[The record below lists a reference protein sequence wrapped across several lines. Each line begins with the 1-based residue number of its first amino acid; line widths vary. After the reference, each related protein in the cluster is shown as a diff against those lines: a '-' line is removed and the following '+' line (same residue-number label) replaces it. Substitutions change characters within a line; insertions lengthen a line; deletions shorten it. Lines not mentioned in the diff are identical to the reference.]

1 MKELIPFFNFSLKK
15 VLIQQ
20 PDTLKQAQ
28 IKIVFTILLFSLLK
42 ILIVI
47 PLVMGDIQNPHLIR
61 ILFVFLLYLALTKYL
76 LYRPF
81 HIKIISHIIL
91 LTGVAGI
98 WSNLF
103 VFGQHINLIT
113 IQFVFMVAFVS
124 YYLIDNSYAFIYSVA
139 AISPVMLY
147 MALTNRTKWHLDVI
161 SNELPSPGFEVIILL
176 NFVTIVLVH
185 YLFYRAFRDNVDEK
199 ETLNKQLQATIAET
213 KALAESRSVFLS
225 TMSHELRTP
234 LNAVIGMTN
243 LIKDTATEEQTE
255 NLDILEFSAL
265 SLLTLVNDILDYN
278 KSEND
283 KIELENLPVQLPI
296 LLHKVC
302 SGLQQKA
309 AEKGIEVLL
318 EMDDKLKDQWVIADP
333 TRLTQ
338 IIYNLAGNA
347 IKFTERGTVSVKAI
361 AGQESA
367 EQIMVSF
374 SVADTGIGISADRQQ
389 VIFEPF
395 MQASADT
402 TRHYGGTGLGLAIV
416 KRLLK
421 LFNST
426 IELESQPG
434 KGSVFSFAIQFNVYK
449 GKINPVSIYTAVN
462 ASLESLSILIAEDNP
477 VNALLLV
484 KLLSKWNIKAIVTNN
499 GQEAV
504 DKLLSNTFDVVL
516 MDLHM
521 PVMDGYQATL
531 AIRSLNEPVKAL
543 IPIIALT
550 ASVSHNIHDKIKEA
564 GMNDYLSKPFQP
576 ASLYEKLE
584 LLNTAKTVRSFSER
598 LSADQS

>member
-1 MKELIPFFNFSLKK
+1 M
-15 VLIQQ
+15 IQQ

>member
-1 MKELIPFFNFSLKK
+1 MKELIPFFNFSLKR

-28 IKIVFTILLFSLLK
+28 IKIVFTILLFSLIK
-42 ILIVI
+42 ILII
-47 PLVMGDIQNPHLIR
+47 TPLVISEIQNQQLIR
-61 ILFVFLLYLALTKYL
+61 IVIVFFLYLALTKYL
-76 LYRPF
+76 LYRPL

-91 LTGVAGI
+91 LTGIAGI

-103 VFGQHINLIT
+103 YYALHINLIT

-124 YYLIDNSYAFIYSVA
+124 YYLVDNRYAFIYSIA
-139 AISPVMLY
+139 AISPVMFYLVI
-147 MALTNRTKWHLDVI
+147 TSRTKWKLDAVPK
-161 SNELPSPGFEVIILL
+161 ELPSPGFELVVLM
-176 NFVTIVLVH
+176 NFITIVLVH

-255 NLDILEFSAL
+255 NLDILEFSAV

-318 EMDDKLKDQWVIADP
+318 EVDDKLKDQWVIADP

-347 IKFTERGTVSVKAI
+347 IKFTERGTVSVKAT
-361 AGQESA
+361 AGQESN
-367 EQIMVSF
+367 EQITVSF

-395 MQASADT
+395 IQASADT

-434 KGSVFSFAIQFNVYK
+434 KGSVFSFAIQFSVYK

-462 ASLESLSILIAEDNP
+462 ANLESLNILIAEDNP

-531 AIRSLNEPVKAL
+531 AIRSLNEPAKAL
-543 IPIIALT
+543 VPIIALT

-584 LLNTAKTVRSFSER
+584 LLNTAKTVRSFS
-598 LSADQS
+598 D

>member
-28 IKIVFTILLFSLLK
+28 IKIVFTILLFSLIK
-42 ILIVI
+42 ILII
-47 PLVMGDIQNPHLIR
+47 TPLVISEIQHQQLIR
-61 ILFVFLLYLALTKYL
+61 IVIVFFLYLALTKYL
-76 LYRPF
+76 LYRPL

-91 LTGVAGI
+91 LTGIAGI

-103 VFGQHINLIT
+103 YYALHINLIT

-124 YYLIDNSYAFIYSVA
+124 YYLVDNRYAFIYSIA
-139 AISPVMLY
+139 AISPVMFYLVI
-147 MALTNRTKWHLDVI
+147 TSRTKWKLDAI
-161 SNELPSPGFEVIILL
+161 PKELPFPGFELVVLM
-176 NFVTIVLVH
+176 NFITIVLVH

-255 NLDILEFSAL
+255 NLDILEFSAV

-318 EMDDKLKDQWVIADP
+318 EVDDKLKDQWVIADP

-361 AGQESA
+361 AGQESD

-374 SVADTGIGISADRQQ
+374 SVTDTGIGISADRQQ

-395 MQASADT
+395 IQASADT

-462 ASLESLSILIAEDNP
+462 SSLESLSILIAEDNP

-499 GQEAV
+499 GREAV

-531 AIRSLNEPVKAL
+531 AIRSLNEPAKAL
-543 IPIIALT
+543 VPIIALT

-584 LLNTAKTVRSFSER
+584 LLNTAKTVRSFSE
-598 LSADQS
+598 

>member
-20 PDTLKQAQ
+20 PDTLKQAR

-47 PLVMGDIQNPHLIR
+47 PLVIGDIHPPHLIR
-61 ILFVFLLYLALTKYL
+61 ILFVFLLYLVLTKYL

-91 LTGVAGI
+91 LTGIAGI

-113 IQFVFMVAFVS
+113 IQFVFMVTFVS
-124 YYLIDNSYAFIYSVA
+124 YYLVNNRYAVIYSIA

-147 MALTNRTKWHLDVI
+147 MALTSRTKWHLDVI

-243 LIKDTATEEQTE
+243 LIKDSATKEQTE

-318 EMDDKLKDQWVIADP
+318 EVDDKLKDKWVIADP

-347 IKFTERGTVSVKAI
+347 IKFTECGTVSVRAI
-361 AGQESA
+361 AGQESD
-367 EQIMVSF
+367 EQITVHF
-374 SVADTGIGISADRQQ
+374 SIADTGIGISADRQQ

-395 MQASADT
+395 IQASADT

-434 KGSVFSFAIQFNVYK
+434 KGSVFSFAIQFNLHK

-462 ASLESLSILIAEDNP
+462 ANLESLNILIAEDNP

-521 PVMDGYQATL
+521 PVMDGYQATQ

-584 LLNTAKTVRSFSER
+584 LLNTAKTVRSFS
-598 LSADQS
+598 D

>member
-28 IKIVFTILLFSLLK
+28 IKIVFTILLFSLIK
-42 ILIVI
+42 ILII
-47 PLVMGDIQNPHLIR
+47 TPLVISEIQHQQLIR
-61 ILFVFLLYLALTKYL
+61 IVIVFFLYLALTKYL
-76 LYRPF
+76 LYRPL

-91 LTGVAGI
+91 LTGIAGI

-103 VFGQHINLIT
+103 YYALHINLIT

-124 YYLIDNSYAFIYSVA
+124 YYLVDNRYAFIYSIA
-139 AISPVMLY
+139 AISPVMFYLVI
-147 MALTNRTKWHLDVI
+147 TSRTKWKLDAI
-161 SNELPSPGFEVIILL
+161 PKELPSPGFELVVLM
-176 NFVTIVLVH
+176 NFITIVLVH

-255 NLDILEFSAL
+255 NLDILEFSAV

-318 EMDDKLKDQWVIADP
+318 EVDDKLKDQWVIADP

-361 AGQESA
+361 ARQESD

-374 SVADTGIGISADRQQ
+374 SVTDTGIGISADRQQ

-395 MQASADT
+395 IQASADT

-462 ASLESLSILIAEDNP
+462 SSLESLSILIAEDNP

-499 GQEAV
+499 GREAV

-531 AIRSLNEPVKAL
+531 AIRSLNEPAKAL
-543 IPIIALT
+543 VPIIALT

-584 LLNTAKTVRSFSER
+584 LLNTAKTVRSFSE
-598 LSADQS
+598 

>member
-1 MKELIPFFNFSLKK
+1 MKELIPFCNFSLKR

-28 IKIVFTILLFSLLK
+28 IKIVFTILLFSLIK
-42 ILIVI
+42 ILII
-47 PLVMGDIQNPHLIR
+47 TPLVISEIQNQQLIR
-61 ILFVFLLYLALTKYL
+61 IVIVFFLYLALTKYL
-76 LYRPF
+76 LYRPL

-91 LTGVAGI
+91 LTGIAGI

-103 VFGQHINLIT
+103 YYALHINLIT

-124 YYLIDNSYAFIYSVA
+124 YYLVDNRYAFIYSIA
-139 AISPVMLY
+139 AISPVMFYLVI
-147 MALTNRTKWHLDVI
+147 TSRTKWKLDAVPK
-161 SNELPSPGFEVIILL
+161 ELPSPGFELVVLM
-176 NFVTIVLVH
+176 NFITIVLVH

-255 NLDILEFSAL
+255 NLDILEFSAV

-283 KIELENLPVQLPI
+283 KIELENLPVQLPT

-318 EMDDKLKDQWVIADP
+318 EVDDKLKDQWVIADP

-347 IKFTERGTVSVKAI
+347 IKFTERGTVSVKAT
-361 AGQESA
+361 AGQENN

-395 MQASADT
+395 IQASADT

-434 KGSVFSFAIQFNVYK
+434 KGSVFSFTIQFNVYK

-462 ASLESLSILIAEDNP
+462 TSLESLNILIAEDNP
-477 VNALLLV
+477 INALLLV

-499 GQEAV
+499 GREAV

-531 AIRSLNEPVKAL
+531 AIRSLNEPTKAL
-543 IPIIALT
+543 VPIIALT

-584 LLNTAKTVRSFSER
+584 LLNTAKTVRSLSE
-598 LSADQS
+598 

>member
-1 MKELIPFFNFSLKK
+1 MKELIPFFNLSLKK

-42 ILIVI
+42 ILII
-47 PLVMGDIQNPHLIR
+47 TPLVISEIQHQQLIR
-61 ILFVFLLYLALTKYL
+61 IVVVFFLYLALTKYL
-76 LYRPF
+76 LYRPL

-91 LTGVAGI
+91 LTGIAGI

-103 VFGQHINLIT
+103 YYALHINLIT

-124 YYLIDNSYAFIYSVA
+124 YYLVDNRYAFIYSIA
-139 AISPVMLY
+139 AISPVMFYLVI
-147 MALTNRTKWHLDVI
+147 TSRTKWKLDAI
-161 SNELPSPGFEVIILL
+161 PKELPSPGFELVVLM
-176 NFVTIVLVH
+176 NFITIVLVH

-318 EMDDKLKDQWVIADP
+318 EVDDKLKDQWVIADP

-347 IKFTERGTVSVKAI
+347 IKFTECGTVSVKAI
-361 AGQESA
+361 AGQESN

-374 SVADTGIGISADRQQ
+374 SITDTGIGISADRQQ

-434 KGSVFSFAIQFNVYK
+434 KGSVFSFAIHFNVYK

-462 ASLESLSILIAEDNP
+462 TSLESLNILIAEDNP
-477 VNALLLV
+477 INALLLV
-484 KLLSKWNIKAIVTNN
+484 KLLSKWSIKAVVTNN

-531 AIRSLNEPVKAL
+531 AIRSLNEPTKAL

-576 ASLYEKLE
+576 ASLYKKLE
-584 LLNTAKTVRSFSER
+584 LLNTAKTVRSFSE
-598 LSADQS
+598 

>member
-1 MKELIPFFNFSLKK
+1 MKELIPFFNFPLKK

-42 ILIVI
+42 ILII
-47 PLVMGDIQNPHLIR
+47 TPLVISEIQHQQLIR
-61 ILFVFLLYLALTKYL
+61 IVVVFFLYLALTKYL
-76 LYRPF
+76 LYRPL

-91 LTGVAGI
+91 LTGIAGI

-103 VFGQHINLIT
+103 YYALHINLIT

-124 YYLIDNSYAFIYSVA
+124 YYLVDNRYAFIYSIA
-139 AISPVMLY
+139 AISPVMFYLVI
-147 MALTNRTKWHLDVI
+147 TSRTKWKLDAI
-161 SNELPSPGFEVIILL
+161 PKELPSPGFELVVLM
-176 NFVTIVLVH
+176 NFITIVLVH

-255 NLDILEFSAL
+255 NLDILEFSAV

-283 KIELENLPVQLPI
+283 KIELENLPVQIPI

-318 EMDDKLKDQWVIADP
+318 EVDDKLKDQWVIADP

-347 IKFTERGTVSVKAI
+347 IKFTERGTVSVKAT
-361 AGQESA
+361 AGQESN

-395 MQASADT
+395 IQASADT

-434 KGSVFSFAIQFNVYK
+434 KGSVFSFAIQFSVYK

-462 ASLESLSILIAEDNP
+462 ANLESLNILIAEDNP

-531 AIRSLNEPVKAL
+531 AIRSLNEPAKAL
-543 IPIIALT
+543 VPIIALT

-584 LLNTAKTVRSFSER
+584 LLNTAKTVRSFS
-598 LSADQS
+598 D